1 MARFVGLAA
10 AAVALSTMSSLTG
23 AHAMAAEGLITI
35 RSSQTPEVTMN
46 KFEAEVRSR
55 GMMVFAHI
63 DHAAAAH
70 ALNLPLRPTEA

>member
-1 MARFVGLAA
+1 
-10 AAVALSTMSSLTG
+10 
-23 AHAMAAEGLITI
+23 MAAEGLITI